1 MLKFE
6 RLLDKLIREN
16 KIDKL
21 DLFKRLQGGNQGA
34 GGGNILEER
43 ESYHSNDALMDE

>member
-1 MLKFE
+1 
-6 RLLDKLIREN
+6 LIREN

-21 DLFKRLQGGNQGA
+21 DLFKKLSGGY
-34 GGGNILEER
+34 GGITGNILEER